1 MNRGLSLYIHWP
13 FCLSKCPYCDFNS
26 HVSKAPV
33 DDGRWTQ
40 ALLAEMSYFAAETRG
55 KRLKTIFFGGGTPS
69 TMAPETT
76 ALLIE
81 VARSLWTP
89 CEDPEITLEANPT
102 SVEADKLKGFAGA
115 GVNRLSLGVQSFDDE
130 ALKFLGRGHS
140 AKEAKAAIALA
151 QETFERC
158 SFDLVYGLPEQS
170 LGIWKIEL
178 NQALELA
185 EGHLSLYQLSVE
197 KGTRFYRDQIP
208 EATPDKG
215 ADLFDLTHELTA
227 LAGLNA
233 YEISNHA
240 RPGHE
245 CRHNIEIWR
254 GGNYIG
260 IGPGAHG
267 RQSDTEGTDALYQIG
282 DPARWL
288 EKIEKEGHGT
298 SRRTRLSPDE
308 RTEEIIMTGLR
319 LTEGISNSRFQAL
332 TGRSLGD
339 ALDSVAL
346 NRLTGA
352 GFLVFD
358 DAGLRTTNKG
368 RLCLNAVLGE
378 LLNY

>member
-1 MNRGLSLYIHWP
+1 MSLFLYIHWP
-13 FCLSKCPYCDFNS
+13 FCLSRCPYCDFNS

-102 SVEADKLKGFAGA
+102 SVEAGKLKGFAGA

-288 EKIEKEGHGT
+288 EKVEKEGHGT
-298 SRRTRLSPDE
+298 ARRTRLGPDE

-332 TGRSLGD
+332 TGQSLED

-368 RLCLNAVLGE
+368 SLCLNAVLRE
-378 LLNY
+378 LLSY